1 MKVMISDPILGSR
14 YWIWTV
20 YAAGRD
26 FNPSNSGEV
35 KTILSLN
42 QPLLAIGLF
51 VRFGFTTVQL

>member
-1 MKVMISDPILGSR
+1 MKG
-14 YWIWTV
+14 Y
-20 YAAGRD
+20 RD